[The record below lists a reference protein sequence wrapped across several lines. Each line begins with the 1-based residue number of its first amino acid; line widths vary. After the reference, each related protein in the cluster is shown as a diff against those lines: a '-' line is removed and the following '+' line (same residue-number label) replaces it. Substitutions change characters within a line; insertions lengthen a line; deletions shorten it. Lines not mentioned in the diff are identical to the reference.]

1 MRARLRSYGET
12 STRTRSPGRMRMR
25 NRRILPAT
33 CPSTSWPLSSCTLNI
48 ALGSASTTSPSN
60 STFSSFAKPDR
71 VLSSLEGL
79 GAAPSD
85 HADVRRLR
93 ALRALAELVLDL
105 RALREGPEPVALD
118 RREVHERVLPAVV
131 GRDEPEPLL
140 VAEPL
145 HDPSCHFPHDL
156 RCIALDRRKRTY
168 PSSGAGGRG
177 SGCPPRRRLVLVGME
192 AGFLTAG
199 LAVALGLGLLL
210 LGRLL
215 LGDDRIGRGDVAV
228 VRVLL
233 LADTRA
239 RVLAEERRGGERL
252 GRRGERRAAARRLA
266 HVLAPDLGREPAAV
280 DRTAVVEVA
289 HLGAVVGV
297 ADPDGGRHPRREA
310 DEPGVGVGVGRPG
323 LAAGRRAADARPAA
337 GAAGDVLLQ
346 DLGRLVGD
354 AVAERLRALDA
365 PATRQLAL
373 AALAQE

>member
-79 GAAPSD
+79 GAATSD
-85 HADVRRLR
+85 RADVRRLR

-118 RREVHERVLPAVV
+118 RREVHECVLPAVV

-168 PSSGAGGRG
+168 PSSGAGA
-177 SGCPPRRRLVLVGME
+177 PPPGE
-192 AGFLTAG
+192 APS
-199 LAVALGLGLLL
+199 
-210 LGRLL
+210 
-215 LGDDRIGRGDVAV
+215 D
-228 VRVLL
+228 
-233 LADTRA
+233 
-239 RVLAEERRGGERL
+239 
-252 GRRGERRAAARRLA
+252 
-266 HVLAPDLGREPAAV
+266 
-280 DRTAVVEVA
+280 
-289 HLGAVVGV
+289 GAVSGASCGGDSYWSGSKPVSSPPASPSPSRSVSSSSDGSSSGTTGAVG
-297 ADPDGGRHPRREA
+297 
-310 DEPGVGVGVGRPG
+310 
-323 LAAGRRAADARPAA
+323 
-337 GAAGDVLLQ
+337 
-346 DLGRLVGD
+346 
-354 AVAERLRALDA
+354 
-365 PATRQLAL
+365 AT
-373 AALAQE
+373 